1 MTETSL
7 GILPTSRWPLATDNF
22 DTTMAF
28 IYGIN
33 AVTEAL
39 KADAGR
45 IERICIERGQKN
57 RRIQEIIDLGRE
69 NGVALAF
76 EDGSW
81 LDRKAEGGRHQGV
94 LCYVSE
100 MPTVGV
106 EEILAQAKSPG
117 LVLLLDGIEDPHNLG
132 AILRSAEVAGAD
144 GVFIPQRRSAGLSG
158 TAVKASAGAASHIK
172 VTKIGNA
179 AQLIER
185 LKKSGYWIAG
195 LDAEARRPIW
205 EADFTV
211 PTALVLGGEGSG
223 LHRLVKEKC
232 DFLVS
237 IPVRGK
243 VSSHNVSV
251 AAGIALY
258 EIIRQRILK

>member
-1 MTETSL
+1 MA
-7 GILPTSRWPLATDNF
+7 IL
-22 DTTMAF
+22 
-28 IYGIN
+28 YGIN
-33 AVTEAL
+33 PVAEAL

-57 RRIQEIIDLGRE
+57 HRIQEIIDLGRE
-69 NGVALAF
+69 SGVALAF
-76 EDGSW
+76 EDRGW
-81 LDRKAEGGRHQGV
+81 LDRKAEGARHQGV

-100 MPTVGV
+100 MPTAGV
-106 EEILAQAKSPG
+106 EEILAQAKTPG

-144 GVFIPQRRSAGLSG
+144 GVFIPQRRSVGLSG
-158 TAVKASAGAASHIK
+158 AAVKASAGAASHIK
-172 VTKIGNA
+172 VTRIGNA

-185 LKKSGYWIAG
+185 LKESGYWVAG
-195 LDAEARRPIW
+195 LDVDARRPIW

-258 EIIRQRILK
+258 EILRQRFLTQKAAPNCTNSH